1 MTANIVTVE
10 SLTRG
15 CEYVDEKWIR
25 CSRLAYTYHI
35 EHVGGTEQ
43 VNVRCREHSEW
54 DASDTIEEG
63 RTLSLGYHR

>member
-1 MTANIVTVE
+1 MANVVTVE

-15 CEYVDEKWIR
+15 CEYVDEKWHR

-35 EHVGGTEQ
+35 EYVNGVPQ

-54 DASDTIEEG
+54 DASENIPEG
-63 RTLSLGYHR
+63 YTLSLGYKR